1 VTPPSP
7 LQVQLARDPLVVGA
21 AAMGLGAVGTA
32 GLRAAALGA
41 FPWSIPLT
49 LGVASAIQAALA
61 YDAGRSPS
69 RAGQLGATTWLIA
82 SVVMMPQGELITAW
96 GVSGLGILM
105 AAVLGTLTSDAS
117 PLRWG
122 LLAAVGWW
130 CGLVL
135 TGLPPVDRA
144 SFVAVPPL
152 IMFGTVV
159 LLSRVAHALRDD
171 GKALRDALTRAER
184 QRARADAASRA
195 KSDFLANMSHE
206 LRTPLNA
213 IIGYS
218 ELLLDDAD
226 DELRADVQRISASG
240 RHLLGLVNDLLDT
253 ARIEAGKVELR
264 PSSFAP
270 ALLLEEVH
278 GLALGLAPK
287 HGNTLDWR
295 VDDEVPEEMV
305 ADRLRVKQVV
315 LNLVGN
321 ALKFTRGGRVVV
333 HARRVGNGLEV
344 EVTDDGP
351 GIEPAT
357 LEVLFQPFAQGRPGG
372 KRAEGTGLGLAI
384 SHALVDAMGGQLTV
398 DSQLGRGST
407 FVATFPSAGDR
418 QKPK

>member
-1 VTPPSP
+1 MTPPSP

-218 ELLLDDAD
+218 ELLQEELTGPDRDQLVKDA
-226 DELRADVQRISASG
+226 QRIHQAG
-240 RHLLGLVNDLLDT
+240 RHLLGLINRVLDFSKVEAGEIALEWTAVDVDALVRDACTMAGPQIATNRNALVLDIEEDLLPVRSD
-253 ARIEAGKVELR
+253 
-264 PSSFAP
+264 PQ
-270 ALLLEEVH
+270 
-278 GLALGLAPK
+278 
-287 HGNTLDWR
+287 
-295 VDDEVPEEMV
+295 
-305 ADRLRVKQVV
+305 RLHQCV
-315 LNLVGN
+315 LNLLAN
-321 ALKFTRGGRVVV
+321 AAKFTTDGTITVRVHREGEEVV
-333 HARRVGNGLEV
+333 LSVSDTGIGLAEDEMERVF
-344 EVTDDGP
+344 
-351 GIEPAT
+351 EP
-357 LEVLFQPFAQGRPGG
+357 FQQANANTPSRYG
-372 KRAEGTGLGLAI
+372 GTGLGLPI
-384 SHALVDAMGGQLTV
+384 TRTLTTALGGALGV
-398 DSQLGRGST
+398 DSAPGQG
-407 FVATFPSAGDR
+407 ATFWIRLPA
-418 QKPK
+418 